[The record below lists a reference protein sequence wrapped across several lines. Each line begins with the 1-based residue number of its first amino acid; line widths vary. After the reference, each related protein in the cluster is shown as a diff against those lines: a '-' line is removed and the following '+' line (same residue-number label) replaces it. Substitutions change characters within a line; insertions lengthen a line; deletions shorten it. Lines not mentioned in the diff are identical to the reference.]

1 MARLFV
7 IPCDGRIPEMGGI
20 RGPITSPI
28 EIPIDK
34 VISMMNRGVIVEE
47 VNPYKKSERVRM
59 TFSNIHTNTFVKPV
73 KAAPVV
79 QAAAAPQIPVGRSNV
94 VVDASN
100 EAKAAK
106 ETRDNKSWKNNK
118 KDVTPVTKSD
128 F

>member
-59 TFSNIHTNTFVKPV
+59 TFSNIHTTSFTKPV
-73 KAAPVV
+73 KKAPAV
-79 QAAAAPQIPVGRSNV
+79 QAVTQQIPVGRSNV